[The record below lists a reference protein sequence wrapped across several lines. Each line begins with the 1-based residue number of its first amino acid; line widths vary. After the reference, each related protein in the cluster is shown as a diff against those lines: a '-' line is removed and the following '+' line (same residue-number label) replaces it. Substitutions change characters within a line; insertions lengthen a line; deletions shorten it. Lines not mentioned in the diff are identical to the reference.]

1 MGSQFPNPGLNLC
14 PPAVEVQSL
23 NHWTTREVPEIDLND
38 GKDVVLLGCLTS
50 ARPWQSLC
58 GAVMVWALAFE
69 VLGLRYR
76 LAPCLPCDL
85 S

>member
-1 MGSQFPNPGLNLC
+1 MKWVFWFFFFGHTAYHVGSQFPNPGLNLC

-50 ARPWQSLC
+50 ARLWQPLC
-58 GAVMVWALAFE
+58 VQ
-69 VLGLRYR
+69 
-76 LAPCLPCDL
+76 
-85 S
+85 